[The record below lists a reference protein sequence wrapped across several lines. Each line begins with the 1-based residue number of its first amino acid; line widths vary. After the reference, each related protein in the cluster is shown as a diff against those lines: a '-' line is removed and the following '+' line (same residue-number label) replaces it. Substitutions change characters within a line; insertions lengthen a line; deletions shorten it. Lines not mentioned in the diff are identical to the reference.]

1 MSTPPTIQYSD
12 RPLKSKKRDELDL
25 IAVAMGLPIT
35 GNKPDVLKAI
45 ERHIKANPQLADDH
59 LFLPLFAHRAAPKAG
74 HQNSATKAAAAASE
88 ASKAPK
94 PATGANKTLLD
105 NGVKADPPPQF
116 SKLPSGAKAGEGAP
130 INDAED
136 SDLRSAVDAVGSVP
150 GTPEPKEK
158 PKTPEIIANVPGVV
172 QVNFFDENNHAVLS
186 RQVCV
191 LSEDVPIS
199 VTTAENGNMQFTTS
213 LSRLIPAAIHNDS
226 PIKDRGGRLY
236 RPNIRGEPAH
246 HHLGRIDALLA
257 GEARTLAVGAINEY
271 TLAADDGDTLVCNLF
286 WDQSSQA
293 IGDAGGATAVPGV
306 EQQGPQNVHSLEGIS
321 GINPPPVAHERL
333 RFTGAG
339 TDIPLAIATDRAMHN
354 PTHRLAAPRV
364 HASFVDFL
372 RARMV
377 EVPPSIPEGQ
387 WPRAKTAGIILQ
399 RIQIQ
404 EKVLA
409 HFTPWSK
416 PSGGY
421 IVPAGSG
428 EYSGVIFTKP
438 EILEALRLKGSNST
452 SDLKIFTP
460 DALLRN
466 PQAKL
471 WYESGERRKER
482 SRVRRRR
489 SSSVEEGPSRK
500 HRKTHVSSG
509 TEDESEDEQHLAKKS
524 KSAGKRKATADSEDL
539 DK

>member
-1 MSTPPTIQYSD
+1 MSTPPLSSTGSSSQ
-12 RPLKSKKRDELDL
+12 SKKRDELDL
-25 IAVAMGLPIT
+25 IAVAMGRP
-35 GNKPDVLKAI
+35 
-45 ERHIKANPQLADDH
+45 
-59 LFLPLFAHRAAPKAG
+59 PK
-74 HQNSATKAAAAASE
+74 SATKAAAAASE

-94 PATGANKTLLD
+94 PATGPTPAAVL
-105 NGVKADPPPQF
+105 
-116 SKLPSGAKAGEGAP
+116 KLPSGAKAGEGAP

-150 GTPEPKEK
+150 ELPSRKRSPRRPKSSR
-158 PKTPEIIANVPGVV
+158 TCRVRVV

-191 LSEDVPIS
+191 L
-199 VTTAENGNMQFTTS
+199 N
-213 LSRLIPAAIHNDS
+213 
-226 PIKDRGGRLY
+226 RGGRLY

-364 HASFVDFL
+364 HASFY
-372 RARMV
+372 
-377 EVPPSIPEGQ
+377 PEGQ

>member
-136 SDLRSAVDAVGSVP
+136 SDLSSAVDAVGSVP

-191 LSEDVPIS
+191 LSGDVPIS

-213 LSRLIPAAIHNDS
+213 LSRLIPAAIHNDT

-293 IGDAGGATAVPGV
+293 IGEAGGATAVPGV

-377 EVPPSIPEGQ
+377 EVAPS
-387 WPRAKTAGIILQ
+387 IILQ

-452 SDLKIFTP
+452 SKTNDDYFG
-460 DALLRN
+460 N
-466 PQAKL
+466 MKL
-471 WYESGERRKER
+471 SNFKAYLEGDHRKERRKER

>member
-1 MSTPPTIQYSD
+1 MLKLDSPGSAGANDLSSLSSD
-12 RPLKSKKRDELDL
+12 SSGDSIEIGCNWVATGDVGHPDDVSADAVQHQTRAGCSQTADQLAQFLSV
-25 IAVAMGLPIT
+25 AVAG
-35 GNKPDVLKAI
+35 
-45 ERHIKANPQLADDH
+45 EH
-59 LFLPLFAHRAAPKAG
+59 
-74 HQNSATKAAAAASE
+74 TK
-88 ASKAPK
+88 
-94 PATGANKTLLD
+94 
-105 NGVKADPPPQF
+105 
-116 SKLPSGAKAGEGAP
+116 
-130 INDAED
+130 
-136 SDLRSAVDAVGSVP
+136 
-150 GTPEPKEK
+150 
-158 PKTPEIIANVPGVV
+158 
-172 QVNFFDENNHAVLS
+172 
-186 RQVCV
+186 
-191 LSEDVPIS
+191 
-199 VTTAENGNMQFTTS
+199 TAELPTV
-213 LSRLIPAAIHNDS
+213 PA
-226 PIKDRGGRLY
+226 
-236 RPNIRGEPAH
+236 EQ
-246 HHLGRIDALLA
+246 
-257 GEARTLAVGAINEY
+257 Y

-377 EVPPSIPEGQ
+377 EVAPSIPEGQ

-471 WYESGERRKER
+471 WYESGGKTNDDYFGNMKLSNFKAYLEGDHRKERRKER
-482 SRVRRRR
+482 SRDRRRR